1 MGELNTNSSNNVEA
15 VTSLTNA
22 ATIRKL
28 LRKPGRSG
36 KSNFEILEVRSISDL
51 ANGHNCEVT
60 IRVDLAFGHT
70 GLPIPENERY
80 SKRTETVRRIDLKE
94 VAELA
99 GLTLNDKNQYVGT
112 VTDVESVATLLKA
125 NIGEEDITIA
135 PIQDVFWIRAK
146 AESVGFIGGLT
157 VAASGAPV
165 IVVPT
170 SIAATLSAAQVDVG
184 SKVTA
189 TVVVDPANAAD
200 KTYTVVSSNPAI
212 ATVNA
217 NGTEITGVA
226 AGDVTITY
234 TSVAAP
240 TVKVEKALNVKSLP
254 VVKPATIE
262 AIWGD
267 LNTLAIGDKFT
278 PTVTVLPADA
288 VDKTYTLYSENTA
301 AIDVVNGEYVV
312 VGYGP
317 TELQVIAN
325 GDTAVKSVT
334 AVTVS
339 APVDPNKDASY
350 ESKVTFE
357 LGFGA
362 NPGEFHAGYVNVGD
376 MVNLIIRPVNL
387 VEAQPVTLSLSNPNA
402 SIELDTDHTL
412 TPGVD
417 LVVPMIINGSTTTD
431 PVSIYVNIGGQPV
444 GMSMGFYIKD
454 PAVVPTTATF
464 ASVPNNIPA
473 GNNFGSSVTLD
484 VGLNEYIVREAV
496 WTSSHPDDVSFTP
509 FSATNPLSMDVH
521 LGEGLAVG
529 TVVKL
534 TCVVDGVTAVSD
546 DITII
551 ETTPDLESIVFETF
565 ETIQENGNRL
575 PLRVLSKARPL

>member
-36 KSNFEILEVRSISDL
+36 KTNFEILQVRGIPEL

-60 IRVDLAFGHT
+60 LRVDLAFGHT

-189 TVVVDPANAAD
+189 TVVVGPANAAD
-200 KTYTVVSSNPAI
+200 KSYTVVSSNPAI

-288 VDKTYTLYSENTA
+288 VDKTYTLYSQNTA

-312 VGYGP
+312 VGYGS

-325 GDTAVKSVT
+325 GDTSVKSVT

-350 ESKVTFE
+350 ESKVTFKSE
-357 LGFGA
+357 FGA

-431 PVSIYVNIGGQPV
+431 PVSIYVNIGGQSV

-473 GNNFGSSVTLD
+473 GNNFGTSVTLD

-509 FSATNPLSMDVH
+509 FSATNPLSMSVL

-551 ETTPDLESIVFETF
+551 
-565 ETIQENGNRL
+565 
-575 PLRVLSKARPL
+575 AA

>member
-36 KSNFEILEVRSISDL
+36 KSNFEILQVRGIPEL

-60 IRVDLAFGHT
+60 LRVDLAFGHT

-125 NIGEEDITIA
+125 NIGEEDITIT

-189 TVVVDPANAAD
+189 TVVVGPANAAD

-240 TVKVEKALNVKSLP
+240 TVKVGKVLNVKSLP
-254 VVKPATIE
+254 VVKPAE
-262 AIWGD
+262 
-267 LNTLAIGDKFT
+267 T
-278 PTVTVLPADA
+278 PV
-288 VDKTYTLYSENTA
+288 SETNFM
-301 AIDVVNGEYVV
+301 D
-312 VGYGP
+312 
-317 TELQVIAN
+317 
-325 GDTAVKSVT
+325 
-334 AVTVS
+334 
-339 APVDPNKDASY
+339 
-350 ESKVTFE
+350 
-357 LGFGA
+357 
-362 NPGEFHAGYVNVGD
+362 
-376 MVNLIIRPVNL
+376 
-387 VEAQPVTLSLSNPNA
+387 
-402 SIELDTDHTL
+402 
-412 TPGVD
+412 
-417 LVVPMIINGSTTTD
+417 INGLHD
-431 PVSIYVNIGGQPV
+431 LWIGG
-444 GMSMGFYIKD
+444 SLIAKNL
-454 PAVVPTTATF
+454 T
-464 ASVPNNIPA
+464 
-473 GNNFGSSVTLD
+473 
-484 VGLNEYIVREAV
+484 EAEII
-496 WTSSHPDDVSFTP
+496 
-509 FSATNPLSMDVH
+509 AH
-521 LGEGLAVG
+521 LEADGRFVIFDGEDRSQVM
-529 TVVKL
+529 
-534 TCVVDGVTAVSD
+534 
-546 DITII
+546 
-551 ETTPDLESIVFETF
+551 
-565 ETIQENGNRL
+565 
-575 PLRVLSKARPL
+575 

>member
-36 KSNFEILEVRSISDL
+36 KSNFEILQVRGIPEL

-170 SIAATLSAAQVDVG
+170 SIDATLSATELDVG
-184 SKVTA
+184 GKVTA
-189 TVVVDPANAAD
+189 TV
-200 KTYTVVSSNPAI
+200 
-212 ATVNA
+212 
-217 NGTEITGVA
+217 
-226 AGDVTITY
+226 
-234 TSVAAP
+234 
-240 TVKVEKALNVKSLP
+240 KVEKVLNVKSLP

-267 LNTLAIGDKFT
+267 LDALAIGDKFT

-312 VGYGP
+312 AGYGP
-317 TELQVIAN
+317 TSLQVIAN
-325 GDTAVKSVT
+325 GDPAV
-334 AVTVS
+334 VS
-339 APVDPNKDASY
+339 ATKVTRVNEPNAWTEYKLKLTY
-350 ESKVTFE
+350 ESSY
-357 LGFGA
+357 GA
-362 NPGEFHAGYVNVGD
+362 SDSDGVAQEVNAGE
-376 MVNLIIRPVNL
+376 MVNLIIRTTGLEV
-387 VEAQPVTLSLSNPNA
+387 AQPITLEVSNPGVSIDFDA
-402 SIELDTDHTL
+402 SHTITTD
-412 TPGVD
+412 GD
-417 LVVPMIINGSTTTD
+417 IVVPLIINSAANFD
-431 PVSIYVNIGGQPV
+431 PTQ
-444 GMSMGFYIKD
+444 IKLMINGRS
-454 PAVVPTTATF
+454 PAATA
-464 ASVPNNIPA
+464 A
-473 GNNFGSSVTLD
+473 
-484 VGLNEYIVREAV
+484 
-496 WTSSHPDDVSFTP
+496 FT
-509 FSATNPLSMDVH
+509 
-521 LGEGLAVG
+521 
-529 TVVKL
+529 
-534 TCVVDGVTAVSD
+534 
-546 DITII
+546 
-551 ETTPDLESIVFETF
+551 
-565 ETIQENGNRL
+565 
-575 PLRVLSKARPL
+575 VL

>member
-28 LRKPGRSG
+28 LRKPDVNG
-36 KSNFEILEVRSISDL
+36 KSNFEILQVRGIPEL

-60 IRVDLAFGHT
+60 LRVDLAFGHT

-135 PIQDVFWIRAK
+135 PIQDVFWVRAK

-170 SIAATLSAAQVDVG
+170 SIAVTLSAAQVDVG

-189 TVVVDPANAAD
+189 TVVVGPANAAD

-267 LNTLAIGDKFT
+267 LDALAIGDKFT

-325 GDTAVKSVT
+325 GDTSVKSVT

-350 ESKVTFE
+350 KSKVTFKSE
-357 LGFGA
+357 FGA

-551 ETTPDLESIVFETF
+551 
-565 ETIQENGNRL
+565 
-575 PLRVLSKARPL
+575 AA

>member
-28 LRKPGRSG
+28 LRKPDVNG
-36 KSNFEILEVRSISDL
+36 KTNFEILQVRGIPEL

-60 IRVDLAFGHT
+60 LRVDLAFGHT

-200 KTYTVVSSNPAI
+200 KSYTVVSSNPAI

-240 TVKVEKALNVKSLP
+240 SVKVEKALNVKSLP
-254 VVKPATIE
+254 VVKPVTIE

-325 GDTAVKSVT
+325 GDTSVKSVT
-334 AVTVS
+334 AVT
-339 APVDPNKDASY
+339 PVDPNKDASY
-350 ESKVTFE
+350 ESKVTFKSE
-357 LGFGA
+357 FGA

-387 VEAQPVTLSLSNPNA
+387 VEAQPVTLSLSNSNA

-551 ETTPDLESIVFETF
+551 
-565 ETIQENGNRL
+565 
-575 PLRVLSKARPL
+575 AA

>member
-36 KSNFEILEVRSISDL
+36 KSNFEILQVRGIPEL

-60 IRVDLAFGHT
+60 LRVDLAFGHT

-170 SIAATLSAAQVDVG
+170 SIDATLSATELDVG
-184 SKVTA
+184 GTVTA
-189 TVVVDPANAAD
+189 TVVVLPANAAD

-240 TVKVEKALNVKSLP
+240 TVKVEKVLNVKSLP

-357 LGFGA
+357 SGFGA

-551 ETTPDLESIVFETF
+551 
-565 ETIQENGNRL
+565 
-575 PLRVLSKARPL
+575 AA

>member
-36 KSNFEILEVRSISDL
+36 KSNFEILQVRAIPEL

-60 IRVDLAFGHT
+60 LRVDLAFGHT

-170 SIAATLSAAQVDVG
+170 SIDATLSATELDVG
-184 SKVTA
+184 GKVTA
-189 TVVVDPANAAD
+189 TVVVGPANAAD

-212 ATVNA
+212 ATVDDET
-217 NGTEITGVA
+217 GEITGVA

-278 PTVTVLPADA
+278 PTITVLPADA

-357 LGFGA
+357 SGFGA

-551 ETTPDLESIVFETF
+551 
-565 ETIQENGNRL
+565 
-575 PLRVLSKARPL
+575 AA

>member
-1 MGELNTNSSNNVEA
+1 MGDSNTNQSTGNVEA
-15 VTSLTNA
+15 VTALTNA

-28 LRKPGRSG
+28 LRLPNEEG
-36 KSNFEILEVRSISDL
+36 KTNFEILEVRSISDL

-60 IRVDLAFGHT
+60 LRVDLAFGHT

-80 SKRTETVRRIDLKE
+80 SVRTETVRRIDLKD
-94 VAELA
+94 VAKLA
-99 GLTLNDKNQYVGT
+99 GLELNDKYQYVGA
-112 VTDVESVATLLKA
+112 VTDVEAVAALLKA
-125 NIGEEDITIA
+125 NLTEDDITVS
-135 PIQDVFWIRAK
+135 PIKDVMWVRAK
-146 AESVGFIGGLT
+146 PDSVGFIGMLT
-157 VAASGAPV
+157 FAEGGEVAPV
-165 IVVPT
+165 EKLPT
-170 SIAATLSAAQVDVG
+170 AINATLSASEVVIG
-184 SKVTA
+184 EKVTA
-189 TVVVDPANAAD
+189 TIEVLPADAANT
-200 KTYTVVSSNPAI
+200 TYSVVSSNPAI
-212 ATVNA
+212 ATVDA
-217 NGTEITGVA
+217 DNGEITGVA

-350 ESKVTFE
+350 ESKVTFKSE
-357 LGFGA
+357 FGA

-551 ETTPDLESIVFETF
+551 
-565 ETIQENGNRL
+565 
-575 PLRVLSKARPL
+575 AA

>member
-28 LRKPGRSG
+28 LRKPDVNG
-36 KSNFEILEVRSISDL
+36 KTNFEILQVRGIPEL

-60 IRVDLAFGHT
+60 LRVDLAFDLT
-70 GLPIPENERY
+70 GLPIPENQRY

-170 SIAATLSAAQVDVG
+170 SIDATLSATELDVG
-184 SKVTA
+184 GTVTA
-189 TVVVDPANAAD
+189 TVVVGPANAAD
-200 KTYTVVSSNPAI
+200 TTYTVVSSNPAI
-212 ATVNA
+212 ATVDDET
-217 NGTEITGVA
+217 GEITGVA

-240 TVKVEKALNVKSLP
+240 TVKVEKVLNVKSLP

-267 LNTLAIGDKFT
+267 LDALAIGDKFT

-288 VDKTYTLYSENTA
+288 VDKTYTLYSENTV

-325 GDTAVKSVT
+325 GDTSVKSVT

-350 ESKVTFE
+350 ESKVTFKSE
-357 LGFGA
+357 FGA

-376 MVNLIIRPVNL
+376 MVNLIIRPVDL

-551 ETTPDLESIVFETF
+551 AD
-565 ETIQENGNRL
+565 
-575 PLRVLSKARPL
+575 

>member
-36 KSNFEILEVRSISDL
+36 KSNFEILQVRGIPEL
-51 ANGHNCEVT
+51 TNGHNCEVT
-60 IRVDLAFGHT
+60 LRVDLAFGHT

-170 SIAATLSAAQVDVG
+170 SIDATLSATELDVG
-184 SKVTA
+184 DKVTA
-189 TVVVDPANAAD
+189 TVVVGPANAAD
-200 KTYTVVSSNPAI
+200 KMYTMVSSNPAI
-212 ATVNA
+212 ATVDDET
-217 NGTEITGVA
+217 GEITGVA

-240 TVKVEKALNVKSLP
+240 TVKVEKVLNVKSLP

-267 LNTLAIGDKFT
+267 LDALAIGDKFT

-357 LGFGA
+357 SGFGA

-484 VGLNEYIVREAV
+484 VGLDEYIVREAE

-521 LGEGLAVG
+521 LGEGLTVG
-529 TVVKL
+529 AVVKL

-551 ETTPDLESIVFETF
+551 AD
-565 ETIQENGNRL
+565 
-575 PLRVLSKARPL
+575 

>member
-36 KSNFEILEVRSISDL
+36 KSNFEILQVRGIPEL
-51 ANGHNCEVT
+51 TNGHNCEVT
-60 IRVDLAFGHT
+60 LRVDLAFGHT

-301 AIDVVNGEYVV
+301 AIDVVNSEYVV

-551 ETTPDLESIVFETF
+551 
-565 ETIQENGNRL
+565 
-575 PLRVLSKARPL
+575 AA

>member
-28 LRKPGRSG
+28 LRKPDVNG
-36 KSNFEILEVRSISDL
+36 KTNFEILQVRGIPEL

-60 IRVDLAFGHT
+60 LRVDLAFGHT

-189 TVVVDPANAAD
+189 TVVVGPANAAD

-212 ATVNA
+212 ATVDDET
-217 NGTEITGVA
+217 GEITGVA

-240 TVKVEKALNVKSLP
+240 TVKVEKVLNVKSLP

-267 LNTLAIGDKFT
+267 LDALAIGDKFT

-288 VDKTYTLYSENTA
+288 VDKTYTLYSENTV

-312 VGYGP
+312 AGYGP
-317 TELQVIAN
+317 TALKVIAN
-325 GDTAVKSVT
+325 GDPAV
-334 AVTVS
+334 VS
-339 APVDPNKDASY
+339 ATKITRVNEPNAWTEYKLKLTY
-350 ESKVTFE
+350 ESSY
-357 LGFGA
+357 GA
-362 NPGEFHAGYVNVGD
+362 SDSDGVAQEVNVGE
-376 MVNLIIRPVNL
+376 MVNLIIRTTGLEV
-387 VEAQPVTLSLSNPNA
+387 AQPITLEVSNPGVSIDFDA
-402 SIELDTDHTL
+402 SHTITTD
-412 TPGVD
+412 GD
-417 LVVPMIINGSTTTD
+417 IVVPLIINSTTNTN
-431 PVSIYVNIGGQPV
+431 PTQ
-444 GMSMGFYIKD
+444 IKLMINGWS
-454 PAVVPTTATF
+454 PAATATF
-464 ASVPNNIPA
+464 TV
-473 GNNFGSSVTLD
+473 LD
-484 VGLNEYIVREAV
+484 I
-496 WTSSHPDDVSFTP
+496 
-509 FSATNPLSMDVH
+509 
-521 LGEGLAVG
+521 
-529 TVVKL
+529 
-534 TCVVDGVTAVSD
+534 
-546 DITII
+546 
-551 ETTPDLESIVFETF
+551 LEI
-565 ETIQENGNRL
+565 N
-575 PLRVLSKARPL
+575 

>member
-36 KSNFEILEVRSISDL
+36 KTNFEILQVRGIPEL

-60 IRVDLAFGHT
+60 LRVDLAFGHT

-157 VAASGAPV
+157 VGASGAPV

-170 SIAATLSAAQVDVG
+170 NITATLSAAQVDVG

-200 KTYTVVSSNPAI
+200 TTYTVVSSNPAI
-212 ATVNA
+212 ATVDA
-217 NGTEITGVA
+217 ETGEITGVA

-350 ESKVTFE
+350 ESKVTFKSE
-357 LGFGA
+357 FGA
-362 NPGEFHAGYVNVGD
+362 NPGEFHARYVNVGD

-551 ETTPDLESIVFETF
+551 
-565 ETIQENGNRL
+565 
-575 PLRVLSKARPL
+575 AA

>member
-28 LRKPGRSG
+28 LRKPDVNG
-36 KSNFEILEVRSISDL
+36 KSNFEILQVRGIPEL

-60 IRVDLAFGHT
+60 LRVDLAFGHT

-217 NGTEITGVA
+217 DGTEITGVA

-357 LGFGA
+357 SGFGA

-551 ETTPDLESIVFETF
+551 
-565 ETIQENGNRL
+565 
-575 PLRVLSKARPL
+575 AA

>member
-28 LRKPGRSG
+28 LRKPDVNG
-36 KSNFEILEVRSISDL
+36 KTNFEILQVRGIPEL

-60 IRVDLAFGHT
+60 LRVDLAFGHT

-170 SIAATLSAAQVDVG
+170 SIAATLSAAQVDIG

-200 KTYTVVSSNPAI
+200 KSYTVVSSNPAI

-217 NGTEITGVA
+217 NGTEITGVDG
-226 AGDVTITY
+226 GDVTITY

-240 TVKVEKALNVKSLP
+240 TVKVEKALYVKSLP
-254 VVKPATIE
+254 VIKPATIE

-325 GDTAVKSVT
+325 GDTSVKSVT

-350 ESKVTFE
+350 ESKVTFKSE
-357 LGFGA
+357 FGA

-509 FSATNPLSMDVH
+509 FSATDPLSMDVH

-529 TVVKL
+529 TLVKL

-551 ETTPDLESIVFETF
+551 
-565 ETIQENGNRL
+565 
-575 PLRVLSKARPL
+575 AA

>member
-36 KSNFEILEVRSISDL
+36 KSNFEILQVRGIPEL
-51 ANGHNCEVT
+51 TNGHNCEVT
-60 IRVDLAFGHT
+60 LRVDLAFGHT

-99 GLTLNDKNQYVGT
+99 GLTLNDKNQYIGT

-217 NGTEITGVA
+217 DGTEITGVA

-267 LNTLAIGDKFT
+267 LENLAIGDKFT

-551 ETTPDLESIVFETF
+551 
-565 ETIQENGNRL
+565 
-575 PLRVLSKARPL
+575 AA

>member
-28 LRKPGRSG
+28 LRKPDVNG
-36 KSNFEILEVRSISDL
+36 KSNFEILQVRGIPEL

-60 IRVDLAFGHT
+60 LRVDLAFGHT

-157 VAASGAPV
+157 VAASGARV

-170 SIAATLSAAQVDVG
+170 SIDATLSATELDVG
-184 SKVTA
+184 GKVTA
-189 TVVVDPANAAD
+189 TVVVGPANAAD

-240 TVKVEKALNVKSLP
+240 TVKVEKVLNVKSLP
-254 VVKPATIE
+254 VVKSATIE
-262 AIWGD
+262 AIWGN

-325 GDTAVKSVT
+325 GDTAIKSVT

-350 ESKVTFE
+350 ESKVTFKSE
-357 LGFGA
+357 FGA

-484 VGLNEYIVREAV
+484 VGLDEYIVREAV

-551 ETTPDLESIVFETF
+551 
-565 ETIQENGNRL
+565 
-575 PLRVLSKARPL
+575 AA